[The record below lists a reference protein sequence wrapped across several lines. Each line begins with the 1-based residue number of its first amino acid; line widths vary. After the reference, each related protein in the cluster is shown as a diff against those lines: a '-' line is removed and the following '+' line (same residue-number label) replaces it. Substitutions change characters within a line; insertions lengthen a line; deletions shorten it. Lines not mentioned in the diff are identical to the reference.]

1 MDISDE
7 IEVEDELRDA
17 TIALPFQSLLT
28 TLVFQWRQRSLPNI
42 VLHIK
47 NFCFVYFLV
56 FVVVVVAL
64 SLVVVLQC

>member
-28 TLVFQWRQRSLPNI
+28 TLVFQWQQRNLPNI
-42 VLHIK
+42 VLPVQ
-47 NFCFVYFLV
+47 NFVLFIFSFLS
-56 FVVVVVAL
+56 FLWLRWAL
-64 SLVVVLQC
+64 